1 MISGMEN
8 EYSVIL
14 SGLLETT
21 LSLHWK
27 NWPKISFITVFYGT
41 SLS

>member
-1 MISGMEN
+1 MEN

-14 SGLLETT
+14 SGLLETA
-21 LSLHWK
+21 LSLHWN

>member
-1 MISGMEN
+1 MEN

-27 NWPKISFITVFYGT
+27 NWPKISFATVFYGT

>member
-1 MISGMEN
+1 MEN

-27 NWPKISFITVFYGT
+27 KWLKISFITVFYVT